1 MPKQVQ
7 FTKEIIIKAAVE
19 IVRTEG
25 IEALTARSLS
35 GKLGCSVAPLFN
47 KYANMDELIG
57 DVRKAA
63 GKIASD
69 YLAAAVNYHPAFKEF
84 GLRLVRFSKEES
96 NLFHYL
102 FLDKNGS
109 TEYADAIAKECL
121 VQTESEFELSNE
133 QALFIYAQIW
143 PFVCGLAQLCNR
155 NPEIYTDECVSR
167 MLSTQFQ
174 ALKMLAKSGR
184 EVANIE
190 PQLRNIEPQL
200 KNTDPEAKQTA
211 HDSKVLETARLILR
225 PWRETDAEVLF
236 KFASDP
242 DVGPRAGWP
251 PHKSV
256 EESLEIIRT
265 VFSAE
270 GMWAV
275 ELRESGEAIG
285 CVGYLTAENSNL
297 DIPDDQCEVGY
308 WIAKPYWNN
317 GYCTEALRAVVDYC
331 FNVKGFTVLW
341 GDYFPENPASGRVME
356 KCGFVDTGREMLCPT
371 LEVGSDKPVRV
382 MKLEYAL

>member
-7 FTKEIIIKAAVE
+7 FTKEIIIKAAIE
-19 IVRTEG
+19 IIRSEG

-35 GKLGCSVAPLFN
+35 KKLGCSVAPLFH
-47 KYANMDELIG
+47 KYSNMEELTA

-63 GKIASD
+63 GKIVYD
-69 YLAAAVNYHPAFKEF
+69 YLADAVNYEPAFKEF
-84 GLRLVRFSKEES
+84 GVRLVRFSKEEP

-109 TEYADAIAKECL
+109 TEYADAIAKDCL
-121 VQTESEFELSNE
+121 VQTKSSFEVTEE

-143 PFVCGLAQLCNR
+143 PFVCGLAQLCNK
-155 NPEIYTDECVSR
+155 NTEIYTDECISR

-174 ALKMLAKSGR
+174 ALMMLTKSGR
-184 EVANIE
+184 EVENIK
-190 PQLRNIEPQL
+190 PGL
-200 KNTDPEAKQTA
+200 
-211 HDSKVLETARLILR
+211 KVLETGRLILR
-225 PWRETDAEVLF
+225 SWRETDAEALF
-236 KFASDP
+236 KYASDP

-251 PHKSV
+251 PHESV
-256 EESLEIIRT
+256 EESLEIIRN

-275 ELRESGEAIG
+275 ELKETGEAIG
-285 CVGYLTAENSNL
+285 CVGYLPASCSNL
-297 DIPDDQCEVGY
+297 DIDDDQCEVGY

-317 GYCTEALRAVVDYC
+317 GYCTEALLAVVDHC

-356 KCGFVDTGREMLCPT
+356 KCGFVDTGRETVCPN

-382 MKLEYAL
+382 LKLEYAL